1 MTITGTSDP
10 CSLATPAD
18 VPVRGLLA
26 GWRFPAAV
34 LALLAGQELVLL
46 AMLVWPMP
54 ATGGVAFVEE
64 FKIWCFGFDPATGA
78 IEWASVIT
86 TLTAPLVLG
95 AVALGVWS
103 DVLFLAVRSER
114 GRLARW
120 SAGFAAAGMGLVLGV
135 TGLAGGTPAGELPFP
150 ADALRIAV
158 PLHPFALVDHTGA
171 PISSEDL
178 AGRVVLLT
186 AVYSSCGFT

>member
-1 MTITGTSDP
+1 MTITAASEP
-10 CSLATPAD
+10 CSVATPVGA
-18 VPVRGLLA
+18 PARGLLA

-64 FKIWCFGFDPATGA
+64 FKTWCFGFDPATGA

-86 TLTAPLVLG
+86 TLTAPLGLG
-95 AVALGVWS
+95 AVALGIWS
-103 DVLFLAVRSER
+103 DVLSLAVCFER

-120 SAGFAAAGMGLVLGV
+120 STGFAGAGMGLVLGV

-150 ADALRIAV
+150 AEALRIAV
-158 PLHPFALVDHTGA
+158 PLHPFELVDHTGA
-171 PISSEDL
+171 SLSSEDL

-186 AVYSSCGFT
+186 AIYSSCGFT